1 MGGSRVGGNESA
13 GGSGVG
19 GSGAGGS
26 GVGASGLV
34 VRGSLSVGVSMPTL
48 RVRREHRRPWFDVRQ
63 QVKLIDMRSVVVH
76 AC

>member
-1 MGGSRVGGNESA
+1 M

-19 GSGAGGS
+19 GSGVGGS
-26 GVGASGLV
+26 RVGGSRVGGSRVGGSGLV

-48 RVRREHRRPWFDVRQ
+48 RIRREHRRLWFDVRQ
-63 QVKLIDMRSVVVH
+63 QVELIDMRSVVVH